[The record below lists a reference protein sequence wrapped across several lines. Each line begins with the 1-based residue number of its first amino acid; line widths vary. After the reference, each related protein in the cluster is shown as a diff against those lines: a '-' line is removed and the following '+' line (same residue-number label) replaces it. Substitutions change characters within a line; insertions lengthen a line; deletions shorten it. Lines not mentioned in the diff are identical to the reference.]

1 MVWNTGIITNKR
13 TSGGTI
19 NCLFR
24 TAFSAEWS
32 GAFVDCGTSIID
44 RGGPVGYELSRINS
58 VRGVLKLMLI
68 TSALGLKLTYSCV
81 LGLDE

>member
-13 TSGGTI
+13 TAGGTI

-24 TAFSAEWS
+24 TAFSVEWS

-44 RGGPVGYELSRINS
+44 RGGWLKILVGYELSYINS
-58 VRGVLKLMLI
+58 VRVTI
-68 TSALGLKLTYSCV
+68 VVRQVC
-81 LGLDE
+81 